1 MRLIASSA
9 SIEGLEKLLREYFL
23 SPNISV
29 SRDTYEI
36 TNSKGLINGFKIINV
51 KNRFKAYDN
60 S

>member
-29 SRDTYEI
+29 NRATYEI
-36 TNSKGLINGFKIINV
+36 TNSKSPINGFKIINV
-51 KNRFKAYDN
+51 KNRFKAYGN

>member
-29 SRDTYEI
+29 NRATYEI
-36 TNSKGLINGFKIINV
+36 TNSKGPISGFNV
-51 KNRFKAYDN
+51 VKTKNRFKVYDN